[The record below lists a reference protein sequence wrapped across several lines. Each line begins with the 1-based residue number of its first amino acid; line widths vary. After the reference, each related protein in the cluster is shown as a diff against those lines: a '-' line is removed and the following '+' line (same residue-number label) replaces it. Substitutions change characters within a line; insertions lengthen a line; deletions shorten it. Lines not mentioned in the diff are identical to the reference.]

1 MQRVGRASPTLQGP
15 MAGGETQVS
24 RMSLSAEGKE
34 GRGWGKQ
41 GLGCGDGPGW
51 GVAGGEEPPR
61 SWGGRAG
68 VGSRVRAE
76 RSSPGTQVSCVK

>member
-1 MQRVGRASPTLQGP
+1 
-15 MAGGETQVS
+15 
-24 RMSLSAEGKE
+24 MSLCAEERE
-34 GRGWGKQ
+34 GRGYGKQ

-51 GVAGGEEPPR
+51 GVAGREEPPPQ

-68 VGSRVRAE
+68 VGRHVRAE